1 MSRMAAAILRSRPVR
16 AVVRRSRAI
25 VLPGFEG
32 VPLYDVAVFFLRQM
46 RQIGIN
52 ERAAAISFNF
62 LMAVPPFCIVAFTLL
77 SHLPGSR
84 RLYAQALLLVRQ
96 ITPDRDTYRLIK
108 SVMDD
113 FFSAGGSLLSSGI
126 ILSLFFASSAMLT
139 VMRTFNKSMLHLG
152 RDKRNFLQLRWVA
165 IKLTTYIIILILAT
179 TFVMVTQGQV
189 FEAVADWLGMR
200 EASLQW
206 MVHTLRILVTFG
218 LVCLSIGL
226 IYRHAPAVGREWRF
240 FSPGVMLASVLII
253 VFSMAFSVWVN
264 DLASYN
270 RIYGPIGS
278 ILVLMLL
285 VYANSMVLL
294 VGFEL
299 NVSIDALKRAA
310 HRRRRH
316 QA

>member
-1 MSRMAAAILRSRPVR
+1 MRRLAARFLRSRTVR
-16 AVVRRSRAI
+16 SAIRRSKQW

-32 VPLYDVAVFFLRQM
+32 LPVYDVAVFFIRQM

-62 LMAVPPFCIVAFTLL
+62 LMAVPPFFIVALTLL

-84 RLYAQALLLVRQ
+84 RLYAQALVLVRE
-96 ITPDRDTYRLIK
+96 ITPDRVTYRLLK

-113 FFSAGGSLLSSGI
+113 FFSTGGSLLSFGI
-126 ILSLFFASSAMLT
+126 MLALYFASNAMLT

-152 RDKRNFLQLRWVA
+152 RDRRGFLQLRWVA
-165 IKLTTYIIILILAT
+165 VKLTTYIIILILAT

-189 FEAVADWLGMR
+189 MEWITEWLGMR
-200 EASLQW
+200 ESSLQW
-206 MVHTLRILVTFG
+206 LVQALRILFTFG

-226 IYRHAPAVGREWRF
+226 VYRHAPAVGREWRF
-240 FSPGVMLASVLII
+240 FSAGVILASVLII
-253 VFSMAFSVWVN
+253 AFSVVFSAWVN
-264 DLASYN
+264 NLASYN

-278 ILVLMLL
+278 VLVLMLL

-294 VGFEL
+294 IGFEL
-299 NVSIDALKRAA
+299 NVSIDALKRSAE
-310 HRRRRH
+310 RRIRQRG
-316 QA
+316 